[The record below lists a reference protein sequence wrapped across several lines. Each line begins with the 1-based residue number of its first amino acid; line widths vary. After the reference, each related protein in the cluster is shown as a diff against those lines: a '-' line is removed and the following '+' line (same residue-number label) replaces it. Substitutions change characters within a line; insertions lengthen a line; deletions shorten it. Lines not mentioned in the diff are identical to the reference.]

1 MIHGTIL
8 LDKPKNITSNK
19 ALSIIKKE
27 LSLRKAGVV
36 GILDPL
42 ASGMLPIVVNQ
53 ATKLAKFVESYEKEY
68 LVTSQLGFTST
79 TGDEEGIIS
88 SLKKTN
94 VKKINI
100 KHIKDAIKS
109 FLGEQKQIPPMYSGL
124 KVNGAKLYQLA
135 RKGITIKRQPRNIN
149 IFDIK
154 LVHYIDSQMT
164 LNITCSK
171 GTYIRTLIESI
182 GHKLDVG
189 AYTKELRRLRIGHF
203 KENQM
208 ITFDKL
214 HDISNHI
221 IPLEPML
228 GDMKSIVLN
237 REDEIKIRNGQKIY
251 TKYDTNYHE
260 IAMKNINHQLIGI
273 GNIKDHYMGPK
284 RLINFDE

>member
-27 LSLRKAGVV
+27 LSLRKAGIV

-53 ATKLAKFVESYEKEY
+53 ATKLAKFIESYEKEY
-68 LVTSQLGFTST
+68 LVTSQLGYTST

-88 SLKKTN
+88 PFKKTN
-94 VKKINI
+94 VKKINT

-109 FLGEQKQIPPMYSGL
+109 FSGKQKQIPPMYSGL
-124 KVNGAKLYQLA
+124 KVNGTKLYQLA

-182 GHKLDVG
+182 GYKLDVG

-221 IPLEPML
+221 IPLETML

-251 TKYDTNYHE
+251 TKYDTNYPE

-273 GNIKDHYMGPK
+273 GNIKDHHMGPK

>member
-1 MIHGTIL
+1 MVFWKCHDPTTLNAQGPDFGTQYRSEIFYL
-8 LDKPKNITSNK
+8 NNSQ
-19 ALSIIKKE
+19 KE
-27 LSLRKAGVV
+27 IA
-36 GILDPL
+36 
-42 ASGMLPIVVNQ
+42 
-53 ATKLAKFVESYEKEY
+53 EK
-68 LVTSQLGFTST
+68 V
-79 TGDEEGIIS
+79 
-88 SLKKTN
+88 LKKTN

-100 KHIKDAIKS
+100 KHIKHTIKS

-124 KVNGAKLYQLA
+124 KVNGTKLYKLA

-228 GDMKSIVLN
+228 GDMKFIVLN

>member
-1 MIHGTIL
+1 MMHGTIL

-27 LSLRKAGVV
+27 LSLRKAGIV

-42 ASGMLPIVVNQ
+42 ASGMLPIVINQ

-68 LVTSQLGFTST
+68 LVTSQLGYTST

-88 SLKKTN
+88 SLKKNN
-94 VKKINI
+94 VKKITM
-100 KHIKDAIKS
+100 KHIKDALRL
-109 FLGEQKQIPPMYSGL
+109 FLGEQKQVPPMYSGL
-124 KVNGAKLYQLA
+124 KVNGTKLYQLA

-154 LVHYIDSQMT
+154 LVHYMDSQMT
-164 LNITCSK
+164 LSITCSK

-208 ITFDKL
+208 ISFDKL

-221 IPLEPML
+221 IALEPML
-228 GDMKSIVLN
+228 GDMKSIILN
-237 REDEIKIRNGQKIY
+237 REDEIKIRNGRKIY
-251 TKYDTNYHE
+251 TKYEKNYHE

-273 GNIKDHYMGPK
+273 GSIKDYYMGPK

>member
-27 LSLRKAGVV
+27 LSLRKAGMV

-100 KHIKDAIKS
+100 KHIKD
-109 FLGEQKQIPPMYSGL
+109 
-124 KVNGAKLYQLA
+124 
-135 RKGITIKRQPRNIN
+135 TIKI
-149 IFDIK
+149 
-154 LVHYIDSQMT
+154 
-164 LNITCSK
+164 
-171 GTYIRTLIESI
+171 IE
-182 GHKLDVG
+182 L
-189 AYTKELRRLRIGHF
+189 E
-203 KENQM
+203 E
-208 ITFDKL
+208 
-214 HDISNHI
+214 
-221 IPLEPML
+221 IPLSYLPSGSVRIHAKAV
-228 GDMKSIVLN
+228 GDI
-237 REDEIKIRNGQKIY
+237 
-251 TKYDTNYHE
+251 
-260 IAMKNINHQLIGI
+260 
-273 GNIKDHYMGPK
+273 
-284 RLINFDE
+284 F

>member
-94 VKKINI
+94 VKESKKKAFIMLNLVMKLLVDLNI
-100 KHIKDAIKS
+100 IKKTNYT
-109 FLGEQKQIPPMYSGL
+109 QKNP
-124 KVNGAKLYQLA
+124 NF
-135 RKGITIKRQPRNIN
+135 TIK
-149 IFDIK
+149 
-154 LVHYIDSQMT
+154 MT
-164 LNITCSK
+164 
-171 GTYIRTLIESI
+171 
-182 GHKLDVG
+182 
-189 AYTKELRRLRIGHF
+189 
-203 KENQM
+203 
-208 ITFDKL
+208 
-214 HDISNHI
+214 
-221 IPLEPML
+221 
-228 GDMKSIVLN
+228 
-237 REDEIKIRNGQKIY
+237 
-251 TKYDTNYHE
+251 
-260 IAMKNINHQLIGI
+260 
-273 GNIKDHYMGPK
+273 
-284 RLINFDE
+284 

>member
-1 MIHGTIL
+1 MMHGTIL

-27 LSLRKAGVV
+27 LSLRKAGIV

-42 ASGMLPIVVNQ
+42 ASGMLPIVINQ

-68 LVTSQLGFTST
+68 LVTSQLGYTST

-88 SLKKTN
+88 SLKKNN
-94 VKKINI
+94 VKKITM
-100 KHIKDAIKS
+100 KHIKDALRL
-109 FLGEQKQIPPMYSGL
+109 FLGEQKQVPPMYSGL
-124 KVNGAKLYQLA
+124 KVNGTKLYQLA

-154 LVHYIDSQMT
+154 LVHYMDSQMT
-164 LNITCSK
+164 LSITCSK

-208 ITFDKL
+208 ISFDKL

-221 IPLEPML
+221 IALEPML
-228 GDMKSIVLN
+228 GDMKSIILN
-237 REDEIKIRNGQKIY
+237 REDEIKIRNGRKIY
-251 TKYDTNYHE
+251 TKCEKNYHE

-273 GNIKDHYMGPK
+273 GSIKDYYMGPK

>member
-1 MIHGTIL
+1 MMHGTIL

-27 LSLRKAGVV
+27 LSLRKAGIV

-42 ASGMLPIVVNQ
+42 ASGMLPIVINQ

-68 LVTSQLGFTST
+68 LVTSQLGYTST

-88 SLKKTN
+88 SLKKNN
-94 VKKINI
+94 VKKITM
-100 KHIKDAIKS
+100 KHIKDALRL
-109 FLGEQKQIPPMYSGL
+109 FLGEQKQVPPMHSGL
-124 KVNGAKLYQLA
+124 KVNGTKLYQLA

-154 LVHYIDSQMT
+154 LVHYMDSQMT
-164 LNITCSK
+164 LSIICSK

-208 ITFDKL
+208 ISFDKL

-221 IPLEPML
+221 IALEPML
-228 GDMKSIVLN
+228 GDMKSIILN
-237 REDEIKIRNGQKIY
+237 REDEIKIRNGRKIY
-251 TKYDTNYHE
+251 TKYEKNYHE

-273 GNIKDHYMGPK
+273 GSIKDHYMGPK